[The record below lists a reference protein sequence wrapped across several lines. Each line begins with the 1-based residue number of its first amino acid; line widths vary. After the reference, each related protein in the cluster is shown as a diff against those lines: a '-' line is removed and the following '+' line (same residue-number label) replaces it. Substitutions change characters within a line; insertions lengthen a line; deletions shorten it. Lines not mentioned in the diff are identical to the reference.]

1 MNPALKYACP
11 HCRAGLESRVRAWQ
25 GWLRCPSCG
34 KASLP
39 PEPAV
44 PAPQVSSWP
53 NLPEDRLDSA
63 LSTAPDENPS
73 APDGPA
79 VIGAG
84 RSLMGSPAR
93 LIFVTGFGVSL
104 FMLLIEFLENQ
115 ISGMAIFG
123 FLSMVFFLLLLRT
136 TSGSSSSQTNG

>member
-1 MNPALKYACP
+1 
-11 HCRAGLESRVRAWQ
+11 
-25 GWLRCPSCG
+25 
-34 KASLP
+34 
-39 PEPAV
+39 
-44 PAPQVSSWP
+44 
-53 NLPEDRLDSA
+53 
-63 LSTAPDENPS
+63 
-73 APDGPA
+73 
-79 VIGAG
+79 
-84 RSLMGSPAR
+84 MGSPAR